1 MIFVADESVDQP
13 IVCFLRNEG
22 YTVIAVVEMEP
33 GISDAA
39 VLEIAN
45 QEGCVLLTADKDFG
59 ELIFRDHRYSFGIVL
74 IRLSG
79 LGPAAKASVVTTAI
93 GQYKDKLEQTFTVI
107 SANNVRIRPRLV

>member
-13 IVCFLRNEG
+13 IVSFLRNEG
-22 YTVIAVVEMEP
+22 HTVIAVVEMEP
-33 GISDAA
+33 GISDAV

-79 LGPAAKASVVTTAI
+79 LTADTKASVVATAI
-93 GQYKDKLEQTFTVI
+93 GQHNDELEQTFTVI